1 MLSMNPGGGRGNTR
15 SSRAISIADARMAAA
30 IAMHPLACGPV
41 CVHRTGRQPGKNGTQ
56 RLNREK
62 IF

>member
-1 MLSMNPGGGRGNTR
+1 MLFMNPKVGRASTR
-15 SSRAISIADARMAAA
+15 RSRAIFIVDARMAAV
-30 IAMHPLACGPV
+30 IAMHPHACG
-41 CVHRTGRQPGKNGTQ
+41 QPGKNGMQ

>member
-1 MLSMNPGGGRGNTR
+1 MLSMNPKGGRGSTR
-15 SSRAISIADARMAAA
+15 RLRAISTVDARMAAA
-30 IAMHPLACGPV
+30 IAMHPLACG
-41 CVHRTGRQPGKNGTQ
+41 QPGKNGMQ

>member
-1 MLSMNPGGGRGNTR
+1 MLFMNPKVGRASTR

-30 IAMHPLACGPV
+30 IAMHPHACG
-41 CVHRTGRQPGKNGTQ
+41 QPEKNGMQ
-56 RLNREK
+56 RLNRKK